1 MRTRAQPITTLHL
14 EWNPAVTPPDLC
26 QETATHQIASDRAPN
41 IGKPFLQIRNQ
52 TGSIAFTAH
61 PVLFVPGVYMM
72 GVIEPGSHDPLGAP
86 GIWANET
93 DLKGEIDWLD
103 DSVSGLCCR
112 KIYEPKDVIGSK
124 GEIAGVP
131 YIFDAILQ
139 TGQNVIVYQ
148 LTNLDTCDYLAYGF
162 GRTDFDAR
170 HALVQ
175 YLRHIVEGKRPYISG
190 KVIAL
195 ANWVLEAFPSDGIA
209 IFNKGVAHIYDKNF
223 SEAHRCFGLLVQEDP
238 EYPLALVHDAAALAG
253 MGEHAEA
260 IQQLRRADRISEEEL
275 RNHLRSLEPLR
286 RVLHASIHELIRSN
300 PEQAS
305 VGDLWLKYFPPDI
318 ETEHNGTNKG
328 AKHN

>member
-1 MRTRAQPITTLHL
+1 
-14 EWNPAVTPPDLC
+14 
-26 QETATHQIASDRAPN
+26 
-41 IGKPFLQIRNQ
+41 
-52 TGSIAFTAH
+52 
-61 PVLFVPGVYMM
+61 MM
-72 GVIEPGSHDPLGAP
+72 GVVEPGSHDPLGAP

-190 KVIAL
+190 KIIAL
-195 ANWVLEAFPSDGIA
+195 ANWVSQKLSLLMGLRFSTKVWRIYMTRTFPKHIDVLDCWFRKTLNIHLPWCTMRLHWREWANMPKQSSNYAERTEFQKKNSETTSD
-209 IFNKGVAHIYDKNF
+209 
-223 SEAHRCFGLLVQEDP
+223 RL
-238 EYPLALVHDAAALAG
+238 
-253 MGEHAEA
+253 
-260 IQQLRRADRISEEEL
+260 DRFA
-275 RNHLRSLEPLR
+275 
-286 RVLHASIHELIRSN
+286 V
-300 PEQAS
+300 
-305 VGDLWLKYFPPDI
+305 F
-318 ETEHNGTNKG
+318 
-328 AKHN
+328 